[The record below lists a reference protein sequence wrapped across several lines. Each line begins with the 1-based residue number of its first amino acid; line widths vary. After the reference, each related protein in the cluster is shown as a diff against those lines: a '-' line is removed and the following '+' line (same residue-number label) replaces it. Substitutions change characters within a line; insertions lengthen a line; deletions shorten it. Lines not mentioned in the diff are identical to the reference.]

1 MSTGYKGF
9 TVPEYGDAA
18 DAPAAFEDLVD
29 SGPIPRFTNGTARDS
44 AIGSPTEGMFCYL
57 LSTGVLQRYDGS
69 SWVTYQT
76 TPTGVLAMF
85 VDTSPPSGWLLCD
98 GSEVSRTTYAD
109 LFSII
114 GTDYGNGN
122 GSTTFNLPD
131 FRQRFPMGKAAS
143 GTGATLGDT
152 GGAINHNHTVPNHVH
167 TMPSHQHTVDIGSFS
182 TSTDGS
188 HTHNEVSGTSPGA
201 AATGP
206 YDIQANGNH
215 SHTVNPPNSSTTIVD
230 PGDTN
235 AAGPGATGTNNPPFL
250 VVTFI
255 IKY

>member
-9 TVPEYGDAA
+9 TIPEYSDAA

-29 SGPIPRFTNGTARDS
+29 SGPIPRFTDSTARDS
-44 AIGSPTEGMFCYL
+44 AITSPTEGQFCYL
-57 LSTGVLQRYDGS
+57 LSTGRLQRYDGS

-109 LFSII
+109 LFAIM
-114 GTDYGNGN
+114 GTTYGNGN

-131 FRQRFPMGKAAS
+131 FRQRFPLGKAAS
-143 GTGATLGDT
+143 GTGANLGDT
-152 GGAINHNHTVPNHVH
+152 GGNINHTHSTPNHSH
-167 TMPSHQHTVDIGSFS
+167 TMPQHSHNVDIGSFN
-182 TSTDGS
+182 TGADGGHF
-188 HTHNEVSGTSPGA
+188 HTESPGTSPGA
-201 AATGP
+201 AGTGP
-206 YDIQANGNH
+206 YDIDPVGDHQ
-215 SHTVNPPNSSTTIVD
+215 HTVNPPNTSTTNVD
-230 PGDTN
+230 PGNTN
-235 AAGPGATGTNNPPFL
+235 SGGGSTTGSGNPPYL

-255 IKY
+255 VKY